1 MIARVLAIALLAC
14 AAAACATDRTTHKE
28 TLNMNDDDDGPG
40 APSRGAPPVVT
51 PIENGGVRYQ
61 QDMEAGRHGGGG
73 LGGYLVAVDPTSDER
88 LWMVKVYAVT
98 DESAAGVS
106 TPGCYFRHMTLLAG
120 KNVLE
125 IQNEVGGVFRVDL
138 AKRTSTW
145 VSGPDFA
152 SH

>member
-1 MIARVLAIALLAC
+1 MIGRFLVILLLAC
-14 AAAACATDRTTHKE
+14 AAAACATDRTNHKE
-28 TLNMNDDDDGPG
+28 SLPMNDDDGPG
-40 APSRGAPPVVT
+40 APSRGAPPAVA

-61 QDMEAGRHGGGG
+61 QDMDAGHHGGGG
-73 LGGYLVAVDPTSDER
+73 LGGYLAAVDAASGER
-88 LWMVKVYAVT
+88 LWMIRVYEVT

-106 TPGCYFRHMTLLAG
+106 TPGCYFRRMTLLAG

-125 IQNEVGGVFRVDL
+125 IENEVGGVFRVDL

-152 SH
+152 PH